1 LPKTCTPP
9 PPQFLTVTYHFSLL
23 NFLSLSL
30 CLCLFLSL
38 SLTHK
43 HTHTHSNT
51 HKHTYTHTHTHSQTH
66 TLSHTHKHTLSHT
79 LTHTQLAIQRL
90 NKAYQQTN
98 FWERKIILSNWT
110 KLQLKNRKKTKPI
123 TSSKKKY
130 FELNYLN
137 LFYVR
142 LGEGRLG

>member
-1 LPKTCTPP
+1 MPKTCTPP